1 MKQFWSGFEKRAADG
16 EKVLAGLAVLG
27 GLGGLGALGGHMAHV
42 SKKVMHA
49 REGKDYHP
57 KSFIERHPKATGA
70 ATLGYAPAISAFST
84 QRELDRENPKVRKV
98 QKEHPLAT
106 FGM

>member
-1 MKQFWSGFEKRAADG
+1 MKDFWNGFEKRAVDG
-16 EKVLAGLAVLG
+16 DKVLAGLAI
-27 GLGGLGALGGHMAHV
+27 LGGLGALTGHLSHV
-42 SKKVMHA
+42 GKKVMHA
-49 REGKDYHP
+49 REGKEYHP
-57 KSFIERHPKATGA
+57 ESFIEKNPKATGA
-70 ATLGYAPAISAFST
+70 ATLGYAPAMSAFMT